1 MYDLPKISDFLPS
14 LSVSAGCHQ
23 PLSETRER
31 MPLTPLTPLTA
42 EQSYAFVMS
51 PRLGDSLL
59 SMIVVHNLV
68 RNGFRVKVFGAHID
82 ALRDW
87 FPGIDI
93 APALSADAA
102 PAALRAF
109 DIVLHAY
116 HADKVLRSDD
126 LHPNVVVM
134 DDWPVYRQVK
144 NMVEIQMDLCRT
156 QFNLPDVVPENGLV
170 VPAHLRSRAAMRRI
184 VIHPIASDVQKSW
197 RPMRFV
203 KLAKQLRSRGFEPE
217 FLLPPA
223 ALKDWKWL
231 ETHGFRPKALN
242 NLSDVAAYVIQSG
255 WVIGNDSGIGHLASN
270 VGVPTVSLAMRP
282 SIARRWKPGW
292 APSRAVIAPAVVPG
306 RFLKEKSWKYLLS
319 TARVSAAFDQLRH
332 DCGVP
337 RLAQARGDFDP
348 QSQNDAVADVRH
360 AS

>member
-1 MYDLPKISDFLPS
+1 MQF
-14 LSVSAGCHQ
+14 
-23 PLSETRER
+23 
-31 MPLTPLTPLTA
+31 TA

-59 SMIVVHNLV
+59 SMVVVHNLV
-68 RNGFRVKVFGAHID
+68 QSGYRVKVFGAHID

-93 APALSADAA
+93 APALNGDTAA
-102 PAALRAF
+102 TALRAF
-109 DIVLHAY
+109 DVVLHAY
-116 HADKVLRSDD
+116 HADKVLPSDD

-144 NMVEIQMDLCRT
+144 NMVEIQMDVCRT
-156 QFNLPDVVPENGLV
+156 QFHLAHVVPENGMRI
-170 VPAHLRSRAAMRRI
+170 PAHLHSRAAMRRI
-184 VIHPIASDVQKSW
+184 VIHPIASEEQKSW

-203 KLAKQLRSRGFEPE
+203 KLAKRLRSQGFEPE
-217 FLLPPA
+217 FLLPPD

-231 ETHGFRPKALN
+231 EAFGFRPKAMS

-292 APSRAVIAPAVVPG
+292 APSRVVIAPAVVPG
-306 RFLKEKSWKYLLS
+306 RFLKEKCWKYLLS

-332 DCGVP
+332 DCGMP
-337 RLAQARGDFDP
+337 SLKQPLGD
-348 QSQNDAVADVRH
+348 STADAPNKSVADIRH